1 MKQFCV
7 QTNQT
12 WKVEKQLLWQYL
24 RKKDSRDYAF
34 WKYLT
39 TLATSTTDKK
49 KKNHLFGK
57 SFTVVPRKAASLE
70 HFHKLSSV
78 MQQRLHKSEMISSGA
93 AVKCYSNNTS
103 LTFE

>member
-1 MKQFCV
+1 MIAVCV
-7 QTNQT
+7 QANQIG
-12 WKVEKQLLWQYL
+12 KVEKLPLWQCL
-24 RKKDSRDYAF
+24 RRKGPQRLCV

-39 TLATSTTDKK
+39 TLATSTTDT

-57 SFTVVPRKAASLE
+57 SSTAVPGKAASLE
-70 HFHKLSSV
+70 HSHKLSPATK
-78 MQQRLHKSEMISSGA
+78 QQLHKSEMISSGP

>member
-1 MKQFCV
+1 MQFCV
-7 QTNQT
+7 QANQIG
-12 WKVEKQLLWQYL
+12 KVEKLPLWQYL
-24 RKKDSRDYAF
+24 RRKDSRDCVF

-39 TLATSTTDKK
+39 TLATSTTDT

-57 SFTVVPRKAASLE
+57 SSTAVPGKAASSE
-70 HFHKLSSV
+70 CSHKLSSAV
-78 MQQRLHKSEMISSGA
+78 QQQLHKSEMISSGA